1 MHQVCTYHIRVQGLV
16 DESDLNAMSPLQ
28 TAVVRADT
36 DEAYPYAATLCTI
49 HSDQSGLIG
58 LMRYL
63 HGQGFVFLS
72 VHREWE
78 AANDGW

>member
-1 MHQVCTYHIRVQGLV
+1 MHEACTYHIKVRGLV
-16 DESDLNAMSPLQ
+16 DESDLNTMSPLQ
-28 TAVVRADT
+28 AVVMRVDT

-58 LMRYL
+58 LLRYM

-72 VHREWE
+72 VHRECR
-78 AANDGW
+78 AHNDGR